1 MPPALIALGATLVL
15 NGPDGERRL
24 PLESFFLGY
33 KNTDLRPGEF
43 IHSVRLPL
51 PAADTRLFI
60 YKVSKRLDDD
70 ISAVLGAFHLTVSD
84 GRVSDCRLAYGGMAA
99 TPARARQAESAL
111 RGQAWTETTVAAAVA
126 ALDQDFSPLSDV
138 RASAEYRR
146 RVAGNLLRRAL
157 AASRPDERNQPL
169 TVTDYA

>member
-99 TPARARQAESAL
+99 TPPGPARRSRRCEAKRGRKPRWRPRWPPWTRISRHSATYGPPPNTGAGWPVTCSGG
-111 RGQAWTETTVAAAVA
+111 RWPRPGRT
-126 ALDQDFSPLSDV
+126 
-138 RASAEYRR
+138 SAT
-146 RVAGNLLRRAL
+146 N
-157 AASRPDERNQPL
+157 P
-169 TVTDYA
+169 